1 MKDAYLRVLEAWL
14 DQWNARLN
22 ESQARIDAVTGAMA
36 ALDDAERDDYGR
48 HLLVLQERIEHARA
62 ALDEGR
68 SRVDALRANEAAWH
82 DAGSESAWELFKTGA
97 EAAWDDLKLALDQ
110 AVAEPPKPPDRNGP
124 AIDQD
129 QAPIDEPEHKVNPGK
144 PT

>member
-1 MKDAYLRVLEAWL
+1 MNDAYVRVLEAWL
-14 DQWNARLN
+14 DQWNAKLN

-48 HLLVLQERIEHARA
+48 HLLVLQERIDHARA
-62 ALDEGR
+62 VLNEGR
-68 SRVDALRANEAAWH
+68 SRVNALRANEAAWH
-82 DAGSESAWELFKTGA
+82 DTGSESAWDLFKTGA

-110 AVAEPPKPPDRNGP
+110 AVAKPRQPPDRNRP
-124 AIDQD
+124 VIDQD
-129 QAPIDEPEHKVNPGK
+129 QASSDKPEHKVNPGK